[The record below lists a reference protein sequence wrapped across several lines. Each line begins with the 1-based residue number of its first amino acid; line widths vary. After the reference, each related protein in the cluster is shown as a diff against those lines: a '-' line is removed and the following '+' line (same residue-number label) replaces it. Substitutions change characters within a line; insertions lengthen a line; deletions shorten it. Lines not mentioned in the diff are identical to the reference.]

1 MTSIDAIVNRQ
12 LLKWELERKNA
23 VREKKTGPLTPRI
36 VTVSRQLGSRGSYF
50 AEKLASRLGY
60 QNLHREIIDA
70 LCQSSGYRK
79 RIVESLDER
88 FRSQLELLV
97 EGLLTG
103 QSVDHS
109 DYHRH
114 LCRVV
119 LSMSHL
125 GGVVL
130 TGRGGNFILG
140 PKRGFHIRF
149 VAPKKTRMANLVRYT
164 GVSDSV
170 AASRIEASDT
180 ERKEFVS
187 KVFAADNDDAR
198 HYDLVINTRFIDVND
213 VLDVTMQLMEK
224 KFAKL
229 AEAD

>member
-1 MTSIDAIVNRQ
+1 MTSIDSIVNRQ
-12 LLKWELERKNA
+12 LLRWELERKKA
-23 VREKKTGPLTPRI
+23 DHEKESQPATPRI

-50 AEKLASRLGY
+50 AQELANRLGY

-70 LCQSSGYRK
+70 ICQSSGYRK
-79 RIVESLDER
+79 KIIESLDER
-88 FRSQLELLV
+88 FRGQMDLLV
-97 EGLLTG
+97 ETLLTG

-149 VAPKKTRMANLVRYT
+149 VAPQETRIANLVRYT
-164 GVSDSV
+164 GVSESD
-170 AASRIEASDT
+170 AASRIQVSDI
-180 ERKEFVS
+180 ERKEFIS
-187 KVFAADNDDAR
+187 KLFGADNDDSR
-198 HYDLVINTRFIDVND
+198 QYDLVVNTQYVEVDD
-213 VLDVTMQLMEK
+213 VLDITVELMGR
-224 KFAKL
+224 KFQKL
-229 AEAD
+229 AGMA